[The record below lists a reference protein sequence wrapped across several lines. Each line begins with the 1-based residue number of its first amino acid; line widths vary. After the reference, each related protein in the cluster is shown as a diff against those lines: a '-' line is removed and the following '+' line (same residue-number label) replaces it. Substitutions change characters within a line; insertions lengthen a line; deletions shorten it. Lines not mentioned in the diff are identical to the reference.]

1 MKTAVPK
8 NLIQKAEKL
17 ISEVYSTQIV
27 QLLKQKNNVKSDPS
41 GAKSVENLYEN
52 EV

>member
-1 MKTAVPK
+1 VLRAVAYD
-8 NLIQKAEKL
+8 LI
-17 ISEVYSTQIV
+17 
-27 QLLKQKNNVKSDPS
+27 LLKQKNNVKSDPL